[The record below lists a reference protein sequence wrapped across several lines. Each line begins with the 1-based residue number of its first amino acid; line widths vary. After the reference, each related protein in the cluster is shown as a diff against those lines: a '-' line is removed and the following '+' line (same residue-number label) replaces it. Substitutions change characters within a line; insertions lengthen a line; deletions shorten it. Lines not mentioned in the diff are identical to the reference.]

1 MNNQPRDFP
10 SVPVVKNLSS
20 NVGDMRLIPGRG
32 IKVPHD
38 AGQLSPRATSK
49 EKCEQCKSSH
59 AQRCNWL
66 DTAK

>member
-20 NVGDMRLIPGRG
+20 KVGDMGLIPCRG
-32 IKVPHD
+32 IQVPHD
-38 AGQLSPRATSK
+38 AGQPTPGATSK

-59 AQRCNWL
+59 A
-66 DTAK
+66 